1 MRVARTADPTLCEP
15 KLLLRLLN
23 VTQEIENGGVEAL
36 RLLNLRKMTT
46 IVEQDCRGSL
56 QFSFENPGVIRRHE
70 LVLSSPDNQSW
81 LLHRGHCG
89 LQHRN
94 RPAPTSAERDQATE
108 RPKNCLLGCRRR
120 SQAIPRSGAITR

>member
-1 MRVARTADPTLCEP
+1 VL
-15 KLLLRLLN
+15 K
-23 VTQEIENGGVEAL
+23 L

-81 LLHRGHCG
+81 LLHCGQCG
-89 LQHRN
+89 LQRRN
-94 RPAPTSAERDQATE
+94 LPTPKSAERDKGTE
-108 RPKNCLLGCRRR
+108 RPKNCLLGPRLG
-120 SQAIPRSGAITR
+120 SQGTSCSDELPTK